1 MGWTCIRWV
10 GSFHQKYC
18 KRGCGFTVFLMGG
31 IKGLNLLSQI
41 HTESK
46 HNEQFHQVIRI
57 RVGLRVLL
65 RLHRSSL
72 RERQHTEVQQ
82 MWATLSSSF
91 DHSSDHLMSNCLLYY
106 FRFNCHNIL
115 DHSSSIYWVFLL
127 DFVVY
132 ITLKA
137 TSKVSMKMLF
147 FSVTL

>member
-10 GSFHQKYC
+10 SSFHQEYC
-18 KRGCGFTVFLMGG
+18 ERGCGFTVFLMGE
-31 IKGLNLLSQI
+31 ICCLRFTLN

-82 MWATLSSSF
+82 MWATSSSF
-91 DHSSDHLMSNCLLYY
+91 DHSSDHLMSNGLLYY

-137 TSKVSMKMLF
+137 TSEVSMKMLF
-147 FSVTL
+147 FSVTV